1 MELLQALKEVKAKVK
16 RGDII
21 KWAGLCYNL
30 ECVGF
35 SDTKGEKLQS
45 LFRSWPL
52 FSGNIEYPVHR
63 GIKSMSKHAYTTA
76 TTDNMWNPKTVYGHN
91 RLDLL
96 NWCIEQLEAKEKPV
110 EYKAGQRLNIAAI
123 DGKSYTV
130 ILANVAQWKY
140 ALINLESGNR
150 IKDAIELFP
159 KQAITEEH
167 MKQMLGPFKIVS

>member
-30 ECVGF
+30 ERVGF
-35 SDTKGEKLQS
+35 WDTRGEKLRS

-63 GIKSMSKHAYTTA
+63 GIKSMANHAYNK
-76 TTDNMWNPKTVYGHN
+76 TTDMWDQKTVYGRN

-110 EYKAGQRLNIAAI
+110 EYKMGQRFKIQYSGETEI
-123 DGKSYTV
+123 SDV
-130 ILANVAQWKY
+130 ILAKVGTGQIAQ
-140 ALINLESGNR
+140 INLKTGNR
-150 IKDAIELFP
+150 IMDAIKVFP
-159 KQAITEEH
+159 GQPITENH
-167 MKQMLGPFKIVS
+167 MKQMLGNFEIVS